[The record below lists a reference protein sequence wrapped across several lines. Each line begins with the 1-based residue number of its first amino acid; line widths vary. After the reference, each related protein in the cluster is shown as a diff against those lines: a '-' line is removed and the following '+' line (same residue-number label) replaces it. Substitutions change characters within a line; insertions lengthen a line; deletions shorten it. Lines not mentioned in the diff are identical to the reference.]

1 MNRKHLLLAI
11 AGALAIPFSP
21 LTAQQS
27 AESENMLEEI
37 TVTATKRAST
47 IQDLPFSINAMSEE
61 DIRRTGAQNIEELS
75 RYVAGLTIQ

>member
-1 MNRKHLLLAI
+1 MNRKHLILAI
-11 AGALAIPFSP
+11 AGTLALPFTP

-47 IQDLPFSINAMSEE
+47 I
-61 DIRRTGAQNIEELS
+61 
-75 RYVAGLTIQ
+75 